1 MQFKH
6 GFHQVVPVK
15 TALIYSFL
23 FDVCSFDRLFP
34 LIDLCFYFVNLS
46 ATRVLRF
53 SNRIAIFP
61 KPSTVIFNRG
71 HAFRVPGNI
80 VEEASSLI
88 SLPWQM
94 FKLLSLPC
102 CVFTICYLIFMRFY
116 IRHCWKS
123 PRGAEVVPSTSFL

>member
-23 FDVCSFDRLFP
+23 FDVCLFDRLFP
-34 LIDLCFYFVNLS
+34 LINLCFYFVNLS

-61 KPSTVIFNRG
+61 VIFNRG
-71 HAFRVPGNI
+71 HAFRAPGNI

-94 FKLLSLPC
+94 FKLFPCPVLSLQ
-102 CVFTICYLIFMRFY
+102 FAI
-116 IRHCWKS
+116 
-123 PRGAEVVPSTSFL
+123 